1 MKYELDRLNRGK
13 CSEQLRKQMDDE
25 QGALYLCLDEM
36 LHLEEPS
43 EKPIFSA
50 RVFQNVTGHDG
61 RITPSKRFRKQYQ
74 KRVCGIIKDYSPEY
88 IEDMSEDRCLP
99 RMEFCPIHRH

>member
-1 MKYELDRLNRGK
+1 MSSLESKWMMNKARCTCAY
-13 CSEQLRKQMDDE
+13 
-25 QGALYLCLDEM
+25 EM

-88 IEDMSEDRCLP
+88 IEDSEDEMLATHGILSYSQTL
-99 RMEFCPIHRH
+99 EWKAG